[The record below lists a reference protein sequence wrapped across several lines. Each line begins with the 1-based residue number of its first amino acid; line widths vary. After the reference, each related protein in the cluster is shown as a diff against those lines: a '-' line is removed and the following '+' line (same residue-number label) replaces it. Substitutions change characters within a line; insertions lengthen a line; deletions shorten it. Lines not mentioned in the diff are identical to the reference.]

1 VKKVARPEFNKG
13 LTLALGGGGARGFAH
28 VGVLEVLHKHK
39 VPINTIVGTSAGAI
53 AGGGYALGNHPRLMR
68 KRVME
73 FAESPLANHPK
84 LRALVDQDQ
93 EISWRSLGDRLARFM
108 SQGQMVKSLLM
119 EASVMGEGYFKEV
132 VDFFLPKARIE
143 YMKIRFIA
151 AATDM
156 LSGEPVG
163 LAQGDLRKAVL
174 ASSSVPGIAPPVVIG
189 ERYLADGGVA
199 CLVPVELALEHEGA
213 RVMAVGVDR
222 DIEKVSPPN
231 QALDAYLRAGDI
243 MLARMGEIMLSQA
256 HLAIRPAVGHIH
268 WLDFTRAEEIM
279 DLGAE
284 ATEEA
289 MPRIEE
295 LCRRPTWRNRMRC
308 WLNGDSSFG
317 TI

>member
-1 VKKVARPEFNKG
+1 MKRKVRPKFEQG

-28 VGVLEVLHKHK
+28 VGVLEVLHKHD
-39 VPINTIVGTSAGAI
+39 VPVTTIVGTSAGAV
-53 AGGGYALGNHPRLMR
+53 AGAGYALGNHPRTMR

-84 LRALVDQDQ
+84 LRALVAQEQ
-93 EISWRSLGDRLARFM
+93 EISWRSLGDRLARFL
-108 SQGQMVKSLLM
+108 SQGQLVKSLLM
-119 EASVMGEGYFKEV
+119 EASVMGEGYFKDV

-143 YMKIRFIA
+143 YMSIRFIA

-156 LSGEPVG
+156 LSGKPVA
-163 LAQGDLRKAVL
+163 LAQGDLRTAVL
-174 ASSSVPGIAPPVVIG
+174 ASSSVPGIAPPVVLG

-213 RVMAVGVDR
+213 RVLAVGVDR
-222 DIEKVSPPN
+222 SIEAGAPPN

-243 MLARMGEIMLSQA
+243 MLARMGDIMLAQA
-256 HLAIRPAVGHIH
+256 HLALRPAVGHIH

-284 ATEEA
+284 VAEEA
-289 MPRIEE
+289 IPRIQE
-295 LCRRPTWRNRMRC
+295 LCRRPTWRDRMRC
-308 WLNGDSSFG
+308 WLNGGPDLG
-317 TI
+317 AV